1 MRLTNL
7 HLENNLI
14 FGSIPVGIENLASLN
29 LLSLQGNLLTGSL
42 PIGIGKLVKFEALAL
57 FTNKLSGQIPSSIG
71 NLMRLSRLVLFEID
85 FEGGLPP
92 SIGGRRYLESLDLPV
107 NDHSGTIPREV
118 LTISST
124 TRYINLSYNCF
135 TRSLLME
142 TDSVNQLSFLDVSNN
157 RLSGNDVKAPIC
169 EYMPNGSL
177 DKWLYPVLDGQNQLR
192 SLNLTQMLNI
202 AIGVAFALDYL
213 HHHYQMLVV
222 HCDLKPKNILLD
234 NDMIVHVGDFG
245 QAKFLLQPTS
255 DASHDQTNSIAIK
268 GSIGYVAPGKSH
280 TDDMFKDNLTLH
292 KFAKKPLPAQV
303 MQIADQ
309 QHFIEL
315 EAMDQCKV
323 QDMRARMQD
332 CLISVFEIGVLY
344 SIES

>member
-1 MRLTNL
+1 MDPISPFLQVERRHLQQLTPTKGQGLEHYRLKPGGQLVTTTYPTSPSSASATTCFGGQIPINLTRRFVLKVIDLYHNQLVVEIPRELSMLPNLVHLYLGVNNLTGDEVYGPFLDKLAVLGGLKSLQRLSFNSNRLRSTGDDNNLLIGALPSSLANLSMRLTNL

-124 TRYINLSYNCF
+124 TR
-135 TRSLLME
+135 
-142 TDSVNQLSFLDVSNN
+142 
-157 RLSGNDVKAPIC
+157 
-169 EYMPNGSL
+169 
-177 DKWLYPVLDGQNQLR
+177 
-192 SLNLTQMLNI
+192 
-202 AIGVAFALDYL
+202 
-213 HHHYQMLVV
+213 
-222 HCDLKPKNILLD
+222 
-234 NDMIVHVGDFG
+234 
-245 QAKFLLQPTS
+245 
-255 DASHDQTNSIAIK
+255 
-268 GSIGYVAPGKSH
+268 
-280 TDDMFKDNLTLH
+280 
-292 KFAKKPLPAQV
+292 
-303 MQIADQ
+303 
-309 QHFIEL
+309 
-315 EAMDQCKV
+315 
-323 QDMRARMQD
+323 
-332 CLISVFEIGVLY
+332 
-344 SIES
+344 